1 MQIQKVIDLEP
12 VLLVFF
18 CHLSSHTVTKDAMSK
33 VSKTFFKEL
42 KMNYRNNKY
51 SQTLISVHRFFEW
64 HNETV
69 RSFMQFQIMI
79 TCEKLAEEHGNFVYT
94 ILKDKTF
101 TDTETLQKFQREL
114 NVFNEFITVLFMCE
128 FKFCRYQAIRALR
141 DA

>member
-51 SQTLISVHRFFEW
+51 SQTLI
-64 HNETV
+64 
-69 RSFMQFQIMI
+69 
-79 TCEKLAEEHGNFVYT
+79 
-94 ILKDKTF
+94 
-101 TDTETLQKFQREL
+101 
-114 NVFNEFITVLFMCE
+114 
-128 FKFCRYQAIRALR
+128 
-141 DA
+141 